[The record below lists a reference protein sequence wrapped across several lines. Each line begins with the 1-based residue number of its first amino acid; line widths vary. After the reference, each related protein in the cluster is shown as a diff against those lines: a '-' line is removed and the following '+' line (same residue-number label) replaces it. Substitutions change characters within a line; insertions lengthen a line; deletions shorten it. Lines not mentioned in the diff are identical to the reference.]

1 MSTLFRSRSGVW
13 LQEPLSLHPAIQ
25 QRWFALSFP
34 PQLCSVLVEHPLMI
48 WKHPY
53 AKHRGA
59 YPQLRCVCPKRW
71 CRLQCSGPFVA
82 TYDSTD
88 TRKPHISF
96 SDRTLQT
103 YCPTTDAMK
112 IGVGRLSFVGSLLK
126 RPDRR
131 CVNRRT
137 PMFRDSIFS
146 RMALSGIPLFR
157 FFTRSHTQ
165 RSSGSEKVWKQ
176 TPSFPS
182 KGRQCSDANS
192 DPVSG

>member
-1 MSTLFRSRSGVW
+1 MTPPTHVSRTFRLVIAHSK
-13 LQEPLSLHPAIQ
+13 LHA
-25 QRWFALSFP
+25 
-34 PQLCSVLVEHPLMI
+34 
-48 WKHPY
+48 
-53 AKHRGA
+53 
-59 YPQLRCVCPKRW
+59 
-71 CRLQCSGPFVA
+71 
-82 TYDSTD
+82 
-88 TRKPHISF
+88 
-96 SDRTLQT
+96 
-103 YCPTTDAMK
+103 PTTDAMK

-157 FFTRSHTQ
+157 FFTTNHTQ

-182 KGRQCSDANS
+182 KGRQCSDAS
-192 DPVSG
+192 SELVSGWCDDHEFLVLYLGRQSARAEHSQPSQEGMGITKTWNKNGYRFYEIPISNW